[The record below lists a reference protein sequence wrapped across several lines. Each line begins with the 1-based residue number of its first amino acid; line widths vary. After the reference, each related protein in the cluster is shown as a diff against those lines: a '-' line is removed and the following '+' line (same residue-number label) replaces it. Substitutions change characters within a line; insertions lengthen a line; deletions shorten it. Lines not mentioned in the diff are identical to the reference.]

1 MVADDG
7 ERDTRWL
14 WLSAHDDPGPGDRRR
29 APCLPDRQRPAAVAV
44 VLRRAHAA
52 SRLPRPVRR
61 RGRARV
67 PRPGRQHLAE
77 AGGPALPRRH
87 LLEGPRGSLRGR
99 VPRREPRAGRRAGKG
114 RHGMGRHDPRSAA
127 RVPRVRPRLLCGLL
141 RRPRRHQARAGAHP
155 RLSRS
160 GGRRTILA
168 GRPDRSAARIDR
180 VPRPALGTRMAAK
193 KVAFITGASRG
204 IGRGCALELSRRGF
218 DLVLSARTVTGHE
231 RFEHSSTVRKSLT
244 DPLPGSLEATARE
257 ARGFGA
263 EALVV
268 KLDLAARADWQAAV
282 DAALERFGRID
293 VLINNGRYVGPGHMD
308 PFEDTPVELI
318 EQMMLCNVIAPLTLV
333 KLCLPAMK
341 RQGCGIVINITS
353 SAGERETP
361 APIGQGG
368 WGLGYSL
375 SKAAFNR
382 MVPGLAKELRPYN
395 IAVIGL
401 MPGFVGTERMAA
413 ELGEFGFDASRALP
427 VENPGRVCAM
437 LATAK
442 DPMHFSGKDI
452 YGPDF
457 HAEHALVRFD

>member
-1 MVADDG
+1 MA
-7 ERDTRWL
+7 ERR
-14 WLSAHDDPGPGDRRR
+14 
-29 APCLPDRQRPAAVAV
+29 
-44 VLRRAHAA
+44 
-52 SRLPRPVRR
+52 
-61 RGRARV
+61 
-67 PRPGRQHLAE
+67 
-77 AGGPALPRRH
+77 
-87 LLEGPRGSLRGR
+87 
-99 VPRREPRAGRRAGKG
+99 
-114 RHGMGRHDPRSAA
+114 
-127 RVPRVRPRLLCGLL
+127 
-141 RRPRRHQARAGAHP
+141 
-155 RLSRS
+155 
-160 GGRRTILA
+160 
-168 GRPDRSAARIDR
+168 
-180 VPRPALGTRMAAK
+180 
-193 KVAFITGASRG
+193 VAFVTGASRG
-204 IGRGCALELSRRGF
+204 IGRACALELARRGF
-218 DLVLSARTVTGHE
+218 DVVVAARTVTGAE
-231 RFEHSSTVRKSLT
+231 RLEHSSTVKKSLT
-244 DPLPGSLEATARE
+244 TPLPGSLEATGRE
-257 ARGFGA
+257 VRALGA

-268 KLDLAARADWQAAV
+268 KLDLAAREDWPAAV
-282 DAALERFGRID
+282 DAALARFGRID
-293 VLINNGRYVGPGHMD
+293 VLVNNGRYVGPGHMD
-308 PFEDTPVELI
+308 PFEETPVDLI
-318 EQMMLCNVIAPLTLV
+318 EQMMLCNVIAPLHLV

-341 RQGCGIVINITS
+341 RQGGGIVINITS

-375 SKAAFNR
+375 SKAALNR